1 MSWVFFFPVF
11 RLLYVRLLIKVFTLA
26 RLMLFITT
34 MRPCSSTAFL
44 LYHHEFPICFR
55 MSFPCETMV
64 RLLKPYFSV
73 FLWTCPRIRLMRIF
87 RLYKT
92 ASEKLIGWTYYNST
106 GMTLLSIVGVD
117 SNFLSALRIR
127 TI

>member
-11 RLLYVRLLIKVFTLA
+11 RLLYVGLLIKVFTLA
-26 RLMLFITT
+26 RLVLFVPT

-44 LYHHEFPICFR
+44 LYHHEFAICFR
-55 MSFPCETMV
+55 MSFPRETMV

-92 ASEKLIGWTYYNST
+92 ASEKLVGWTYHNST
-106 GMTLLSIVGVD
+106 SVTLLSIVGVY
-117 SNFLSALRIR
+117 SNFLSTFWIG